1 VTDQLARLQVA
12 LSGRYTIERELG
24 RGGMATV
31 YLANDL
37 KNHRLVAL
45 KVMRPELAAA
55 LGPGRFL
62 REIEIAARL
71 AHPHILP
78 LHDSGELGEFLYY
91 VMPYV
96 EGESLRSRLVR
107 EGQLP
112 LDEALEIAGEVA
124 DALSYAHR
132 HNVVHRDIKPENIL
146 LQSGHAVVADFGIA
160 RAVAMAGGDKL
171 TETGIAVGSPAYM
184 SPEQAG
190 ADARIDGRSDLYALG
205 CVLYEMLAGE
215 PPFTGPTARALIAK
229 HLQQPVPSVRVTRP
243 SVPAAVDALIRKALA
258 KIPADRYADSAQFA
272 AALEASRGRKGA
284 GRAQV
289 AFRRGAIGV
298 LAALLVGGFA
308 RWGFLHWVRPTVRAP
323 SSARPDAT
331 HIAVLYFEH
340 PSDDRSLQDVSS
352 GLTEDLID
360 QLAQVAALHVVS
372 ARGVSTYRERALPLD
387 SIARALAVG
396 TIVTGTVTRF
406 ANRLRVTVRF
416 VDAANGNQLRSETLE
431 RPWGDLFVLRDELA
445 RDVSRFLREQLGQE
459 VQLRQRMAGTTSV
472 AAWELVQR
480 AQRLGEDAR
489 TLNRSGN
496 RRGGD
501 GLAGVADSLLARAE
515 SYDRGWVEPILL
527 RGWLAAEQAGLLG
540 TGSDPPREVWT
551 RAALGHAGRAL
562 ALRPD
567 YPPALELR
575 GTLRF
580 RQWLLAPGGT
590 NAGTAVEAAERD
602 LRAAIVPSNPSQ
614 GQAWSALSALLQLRG
629 KVAEANLAA
638 QRAYDAD
645 AFLQDAADIVFRLYY
660 TSLDLDREAD
670 ALRWCSEGRR
680 RFPGDWRFAHG
691 QLALLLLPGAG
702 VPDVERAWRLV
713 ADLERL
719 SPPMDRAAYS
729 PRWQML
735 MAGVLARAGRPDSA
749 RAVIALAR
757 ARAPRAPEMDYNE
770 AIARTLLGERERA
783 LDLLSNYLKAT
794 PQVRQY
800 VAADPVFRALRDDRR
815 FKAMTR
821 AP

>member
-1 VTDQLARLQVA
+1 
-12 LSGRYTIERELG
+12 
-24 RGGMATV
+24 
-31 YLANDL
+31 
-37 KNHRLVAL
+37 
-45 KVMRPELAAA
+45 
-55 LGPGRFL
+55 
-62 REIEIAARL
+62 
-71 AHPHILP
+71 
-78 LHDSGELGEFLYY
+78 
-91 VMPYV
+91 
-96 EGESLRSRLVR
+96 
-107 EGQLP
+107 
-112 LDEALEIAGEVA
+112 
-124 DALSYAHR
+124 
-132 HNVVHRDIKPENIL
+132 
-146 LQSGHAVVADFGIA
+146 
-160 RAVAMAGGDKL
+160 
-171 TETGIAVGSPAYM
+171 
-184 SPEQAG
+184 
-190 ADARIDGRSDLYALG
+190 
-205 CVLYEMLAGE
+205 
-215 PPFTGPTARALIAK
+215 
-229 HLQQPVPSVRVTRP
+229 
-243 SVPAAVDALIRKALA
+243 
-258 KIPADRYADSAQFA
+258 
-272 AALEASRGRKGA
+272 
-284 GRAQV
+284 
-289 AFRRGAIGV
+289 
-298 LAALLVGGFA
+298 
-308 RWGFLHWVRPTVRAP
+308 
-323 SSARPDAT
+323 
-331 HIAVLYFEH
+331 
-340 PSDDRSLQDVSS
+340 
-352 GLTEDLID
+352 
-360 QLAQVAALHVVS
+360 
-372 ARGVSTYRERALPLD
+372 
-387 SIARALAVG
+387 
-396 TIVTGTVTRF
+396 
-406 ANRLRVTVRF
+406 
-416 VDAANGNQLRSETLE
+416 
-431 RPWGDLFVLRDELA
+431 
-445 RDVSRFLREQLGQE
+445 
-459 VQLRQRMAGTTSV
+459 
-472 AAWELVQR
+472 
-480 AQRLGEDAR
+480 
-489 TLNRSGN
+489 
-496 RRGGD
+496 
-501 GLAGVADSLLARAE
+501 
-515 SYDRGWVEPILL
+515 
-527 RGWLAAEQAGLLG
+527 
-540 TGSDPPREVWT
+540 
-551 RAALGHAGRAL
+551 
-562 ALRPD
+562 
-567 YPPALELR
+567 LR

-614 GQAWSALSALLQLRG
+614 GQAWSTLSALLQLRG